1 MNDEIIRL
9 VNRNF
14 VPVALL
20 DTEIWDAKDAAGEFF
35 RSINRQMFI
44 NQGVHV
50 ASPDGK
56 ALASSMPGR
65 SQDGV
70 EIITDESKSEVWLDE
85 VRAALERGL
94 KRFGEVKPREVIA
107 GDALPSD
114 AQGFNPDGGVSLGC
128 YTRTTQ
134 LGLNPDG
141 LGNPTIDHVTLTKAE
156 WLTLA
161 PPQAAAGTQWSVPEA
176 VARKFSAVLSTSC
189 NDSLPRP
196 DEVSEVQLTGKVESV
211 ENGIACLTYEGRIA
225 GTHESVHDYV
235 WSSKARMQ
243 AGVSAYNVKAG
254 KMLSITL
261 VFEGE
266 RRNSKY
272 YAPADSPEKFGAIV
286 EWRREG
292 AGPL

>member
-1 MNDEIIRL
+1 MNDEVIRL

-20 DTEIWDAKDAAGEFF
+20 DTEIWNAKDAAGEFF
-35 RSINRQMFI
+35 RAVNRQMFI

-65 SQDGV
+65 SQDGR
-70 EIITDESKSEVWLDE
+70 EIDTDESKSEVWINE

-94 KRFGEVKPREVIA
+94 KKFGDVKPREVKTGA
-107 GDALPSD
+107 AVPSD
-114 AQGFNPDGGVSLGC
+114 ARGVQPDGSVSLGS
-128 YTRTTQ
+128 YTRTMLQ
-134 LGLNPDG
+134 GLNPDG
-141 LGNPTIDHVTLTKAE
+141 QGSPTIDHVTLTAKELLA
-156 WLTLA
+156 LA
-161 PPQAAAGTQWSVPEA
+161 PPKAAAGTQWNVPEA

-196 DEVSEVQLTGKVESV
+196 EEVNDVRFTGKVETV
-211 ENGIACLTYEGRIA
+211 ADGIAYLSYEGRIA
-225 GTHESVHDYV
+225 GDHQSVHKFV
-235 WSSKARMQ
+235 WSSSARVR
-243 AGVSAYNVKAG
+243 AGVGAFDVKSG
-254 KMLSITL
+254 TMLSMTL

-272 YAPADSPEKFGAIV
+272 FAPTDRPEKFGAV
-286 EWRREG
+286 LEWRRGEIR
-292 AGPL
+292 